1 MVACVVRGPLS
12 GREQIAEESW
22 LPPPIP
28 EDVQLLPG
36 FPGDEALGAA
46 VFLAQCAADQGYADD
61 KIKENCPFLLQVR
74 RGYALVVPRLPS
86 LVSGKG
92 GWICLRALVRP
103 ELMSVRF
110 IFPGLRGVGGW
121 AV

>member
-1 MVACVVRGPLS
+1 MVRGPLP

-22 LPPPIP
+22 SPPPIP

-36 FPGDEALGAA
+36 FPGDETLGAA

-61 KIKENCPFLLQVR
+61 KVKENCPFLLQVR
-74 RGYALVVPRLPS
+74 RGYALVVPRLPG

-92 GWICLRALVRP
+92 AGSALVLWCTP
-103 ELMSVRF
+103 D
-110 IFPGLRGVGGW
+110 
-121 AV
+121 